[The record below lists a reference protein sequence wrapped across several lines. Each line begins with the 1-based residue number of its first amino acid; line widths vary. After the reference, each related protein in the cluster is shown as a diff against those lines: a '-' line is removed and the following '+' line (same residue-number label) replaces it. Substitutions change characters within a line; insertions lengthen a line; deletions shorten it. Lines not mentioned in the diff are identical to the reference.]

1 MRNSFALMIT
11 LIALS
16 VSAVPVSAQD
26 GTPPAPSAA
35 VVTGALVNRTT
46 GEPGPE
52 GIELMLHAWDEAGV
66 DRGMVHGVSG
76 PGGEFEITEVPVE
89 AGLFYVVMAIY
100 HNASY
105 LSETFVADEQGQLP
119 EFEVPIYE
127 TTTDDGEISID
138 LMHLVLGSGQ
148 GGLTVG
154 EYYAL
159 SNRGDRTVA
168 EAVTLEDGSMA
179 TMFLGLPTGA
189 ASVNFPSSPDRFR
202 LFGEG
207 IADTRPLP
215 PGVGGSQ
222 VIVSYVLQYEDG
234 LVLQRILPFA
244 TERVNVFLPQSL
256 GLNLELKDAE
266 YMGVET
272 LGSVPEDY
280 QVYQLGPLKR
290 GDRIELQFSGELA
303 PPTLVQGVQQ
313 ALPPESATPSQL
325 MVGFALLG
333 AALILGGAWWMW
345 RLRALEEEEPLE
357 QDPGTVYPS

>member
-1 MRNSFALMIT
+1 MRNSIALMIA
-11 LIALS
+11 LIFLS
-16 VSAVPVSAQD
+16 ASVVPVSAQD
-26 GTPPAPSAA
+26 GTPPAPSATM
-35 VVTGALVNRTT
+35 VTGALVNRTT

-52 GIELMLHAWDEAGV
+52 GIELMLHVWDEAGV
-66 DRGMVHGVSG
+66 DRGMIHGVSG
-76 PGGEFEITEVPVE
+76 PGGEFEITDVPVE

-100 HNASY
+100 RDASY
-105 LSETFVADEQGQLP
+105 LSETAVADEQGQLS

-127 TTTDDGEISID
+127 TTSDQGEISID
-138 LMHLVLGSGQ
+138 LIHLVLGSGQ

-159 SNRGDRTVA
+159 SNRSDRTVA

-179 TMFLGLPTGA
+179 TMVFSLPSGA

-207 IADTRPLP
+207 FADTRPLP
-215 PGVGGSQ
+215 PGVGVSQ
-222 VIVSYVLQYEDG
+222 VIVSYVLQYQDG
-234 LVLQRILPFA
+234 LLLDRTLPFA

-272 LGSVPEDY
+272 LGTIPEAY
-280 QVYQLGPLKR
+280 QVYQLGPLKQ
-290 GDRIELQFSGELA
+290 GDLIELQFSGELA

-313 ALPPESATPSQL
+313 TLPPESATPSQL
-325 MVGFALLG
+325 MIGAAVLG
-333 AALILGGAWWMW
+333 AAMILSGAWWLW
-345 RLRALEEEEPLE
+345 RLKTDKSELLEDEPDLVL
-357 QDPGTVYPS
+357 PV